1 MKGLNGCR
9 TNINFKKPYPL
20 AKGNSTY
27 DHKSRELLTRLDIWP
42 LSKRSLLILTWRQVK
57 V

>member
-1 MKGLNGCR
+1 MCVKGLDGCH

-27 DHKSRELLTRLDIWP
+27 DHKSRELLT
-42 LSKRSLLILTWRQVK
+42 LLGHLAAFQTLPSDPNVEAS
-57 V
+57 